1 MLKEVK
7 ENTTMHPQKH
17 HYDMIGQSPPMRHV
31 FESIERIKNS
41 DATVYIY
48 GESGTG
54 KELVAKALHQYGRR
68 GEQPFVAVNVSAFT
82 ENLLESELFGIER
95 RVATGVDERE
105 GLFHS
110 ADKGTL
116 FLDEIADMSK
126 PMQAKLLRALQ
137 ERAVIPVGGN
147 PARPKQFDVRFI
159 AASHYSLDRYVRE
172 GQVRQDLRYRLQEC
186 TIHLPPLRERGEDI
200 KLLAEHFLEKYSR
213 KEQKKITFHPA
224 IYDWLYQQPWRGNV
238 RELEFTIS
246 GLVAETGEGEALTP
260 SDFLRHRGQMEGLDG
275 IIPDSG
281 FYPDSTYR
289 GIRDLF
295 KAAEQKML
303 HKVMKERIKLYR
315 GNLSAVARS
324 FAVDRS
330 NLRRIMIRMGMPY
343 SKELKWE

>member
-1 MLKEVK
+1 MPPPKR
-7 ENTTMHPQKH
+7 
-17 HYDMIGQSPPMRHV
+17 HYGMIGESPPMRHV
-31 FESIERIKNS
+31 FESIERIKDS

-54 KELVAKALHQYGRR
+54 KELVAKALHQYGKRR
-68 GEQPFVAVNVSAFT
+68 EQPFVGVNVSAFT

-116 FLDEIADMSK
+116 FLDEIADMGK
-126 PMQAKLLRALQ
+126 PIQAKLLRALQ

-159 AASHYSLDRYVRE
+159 AASHYSLDHYVRE
-172 GQVRQDLRYRLQEC
+172 GNVRQDLRYRLQEC
-186 TIHLPPLRERGEDI
+186 TIHLPPLRGRGEDI
-200 KLLAEHFLEKYSR
+200 KLLADYFLEKYSQ
-213 KEQKKITFHPA
+213 KEQKNVKFHPEV
-224 IYDWLYQQPWRGNV
+224 YGWLSRQPWRGNV
-238 RELEFTIS
+238 RELEHTLS
-246 GLVAETGEGEALTP
+246 GLVAWAGNKEDLTP
-260 SDFLRHRGQMEGLDG
+260 SDFLRHREQMEGNESITG
-275 IIPDSG
+275 IISDAG
-281 FYPDSTYR
+281 FYPDSTYQ

-295 KAAEQKML
+295 KAAEQKVL

-315 GNLSAVARS
+315 GNLAAVARS

-330 NLRRIMIRMGMPY
+330 NLRRIMMRVGMPY